1 MLPEENASSGVAK
14 HHLHPIFQRSSAVLR
29 EIIVDGVQKNTKKFC
44 CLCRGV
50 STPFL
55 KPSGRSG
62 VTPAEKTSNSPGTV
76 LGLQGTQ
83 IPQRGRGGRLIPV
96 DASAL
101 LRGRRHTRACWLL
114 GPEAELWECLRC
126 DGGAWAWER
135 QPTELPMKVRKIIYA
150 RPRLMLCGF
159 ACRRGERNPTRHT
172 APCKGHA
179 TSGNVNTGE

>member
-50 STPFL
+50 STPSL

-62 VTPAEKTSNSPGTV
+62 VNPAEKTSNSPGTV

-114 GPEAELWECLRC
+114 GPEAELWECLRW

-135 QPTELPMKVRKIIYA
+135 QPTELPMKVKKINFMPDHVSCSVGLLVDVGKETPHGTPH
-150 RPRLMLCGF
+150 RVRDMQRLAM
-159 ACRRGERNPTRHT
+159 
-172 APCKGHA
+172 
-179 TSGNVNTGE
+179 